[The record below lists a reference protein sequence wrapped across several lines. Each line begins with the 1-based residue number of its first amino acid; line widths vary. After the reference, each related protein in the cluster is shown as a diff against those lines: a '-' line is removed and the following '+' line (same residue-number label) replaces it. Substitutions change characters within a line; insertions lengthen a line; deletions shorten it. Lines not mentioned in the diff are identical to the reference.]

1 MGTVIKLGGNDD
13 DPVSPLLRSIL
24 FFNNSVRTRSPLFRG
39 FPAPPIV
46 SYNNAVDFIGCGTE
60 GAMPC
65 RQLPIPDCAGKD
77 FWTADGGALFADCFP
92 LQDAKGDV
100 LAHRIRFNAYNRAP
114 GPNLAELDQD
124 RVSAPVAF
132 AGTLALGKW
141 DRAAIERM
149 FTPDKTSRLA
159 TGGCS
164 LQYTGEDLTC
174 VGMGGPVGAILPS
187 GTWYD
192 LELPFRYP
200 FVAVLQR
207 AAGR

>member
-1 MGTVIKLGGNDD
+1 
-13 DPVSPLLRSIL
+13 
-24 FFNNSVRTRSPLFRG
+24 
-39 FPAPPIV
+39 
-46 SYNNAVDFIGCGTE
+46 
-60 GAMPC
+60 MPC
-65 RQLPIPDCAGKD
+65 RQLPIPDPSCAGKD

-92 LQDAKGDV
+92 LQDAKGDA
-100 LAHRIRFNAYNRAP
+100 LPHRIRFNAYNRAP
-114 GPNLAELDQD
+114 GPQLAEIDKD

-132 AGTLALGKW
+132 AGTLAVGEW

-149 FTPDKTSRLA
+149 FTPDRTSPLA

-164 LQYTGEDLTC
+164 LQYIGGDLTC
-174 VGMGGPVGAILPS
+174 VGIGGPVGAILPS

-207 AAGR
+207 AALGE